1 MNFLA
6 DENLE
11 TQVIEGLRQDGHN
24 VLAVVEMEPSISDD
38 RVLEQANQIAAVL
51 LTNDKD
57 FGELVFRLRR
67 LAAGVILLRL
77 AGLSNSEKAEL
88 VVQSIRQHS
97 DELVGAFTVISPRSL
112 RIRRLQQ

>member
-1 MNFLA
+1 MNLLA

-11 TQVIEGLRQDGHN
+11 LQVIDGLRQDEHN
-24 VLAVVEMEPSISDD
+24 VLAVIEMEPGISDD
-38 RVLEQANQIAAVL
+38 QVLEQANQISALL
-51 LTNDKD
+51 LTSDKN

-77 AGLSNSEKAEL
+77 AGLTNSEKADL
-88 VVQSIRQHS
+88 VVQTIRQYG
-97 DELVGAFTVISPRSL
+97 DELARAFTVISPRNL